1 MNILPLFSIPIIETT
16 LNEYISVDNFELVN
30 FNSNASSS
38 KDIRVLEKFP
48 DVREGILEKFQKAV
62 DKYLFYS
69 NKFAIRTSWFAVL
82 NKGDSSPVH
91 NHKQSYWSG
100 IYYFGD
106 YEDGESSP
114 LLIINPLG
122 EISDF
127 SLDAENLNPFNAG
140 HYLVKPEK
148 GKLIFFPSYL
158 RHQIL
163 SHQSNT
169 SRESLAVNIVPVGEY
184 GFVDS
189 TYNTDWFKSG

>member
-69 NKFAIRTSWFAVL
+69 NKFAISTSWFAVL

-91 NHKQSYWSG
+91 NHKHSYWSG

-106 YEDGESSP
+106 YKDGESSP
-114 LLIINPLG
+114 LLIINP
-122 EISDF
+122 
-127 SLDAENLNPFNAG
+127 
-140 HYLVKPEK
+140 
-148 GKLIFFPSYL
+148 
-158 RHQIL
+158 
-163 SHQSNT
+163 
-169 SRESLAVNIVPVGEY
+169 
-184 GFVDS
+184 
-189 TYNTDWFKSG
+189 